1 MVKLVTPS
9 VVVKRRKNT
18 PIWFNDHTFWEP
30 VNLCPLYANRSNA
43 GVDVCATCP
52 FNFFDESVKE
62 GNGRW
67 MERPMGEIVIKSIG
81 MVDSFEF

>member
-1 MVKLVTPS
+1 MPL
-9 VVVKRRKNT
+9 
-18 PIWFNDHTFWEP
+18 WFSDHTCWEQ